1 MRQALSDYLDLAR
14 ARPELFSTP
23 GPGVRVLLDPEDIA
37 AVEGQSIEAY
47 RHRGESPEA
56 ALVGLLVKDPWVYVL
71 RDAVEFPD
79 GHRATYTRVIN
90 RYDNGAAALP
100 LYRGK
105 IVLIRHF
112 RHPLRKSILEI
123 PRGAIEAG
131 DTPAEAVKRELLE
144 EIGAHAVRV
153 EPLGFLFGST
163 SLYGSGSHLFF
174 AEIENLGVPQL
185 AEGVQAIEEYTV
197 DEFEGLLLRG
207 DIVDSFTVAA
217 FSHSRLR
224 KFL

>member
-1 MRQALSDYLDLAR
+1 MRQALADYLDLAT

-23 GPGVRVLLDPEDIA
+23 GAGVRILLDPAEIA
-37 AVEGQSIEAY
+37 AVEHQCTEAY
-47 RHRGESPEA
+47 RQRGESPEVA
-56 ALVGLLVKDPWVYVL
+56 QVGLLVKDPWVYVL

-79 GHRATYTRVIN
+79 GHRATYTRVVN
-90 RYDNGAAALP
+90 RYDHGAAALP
-100 LYRGK
+100 LYQGK

-131 DTPAEAVKRELLE
+131 DTPEEAVRRELME
-144 EIGAHAVRV
+144 EIGARAIRI

-174 AEIENLGVPQL
+174 AEIENVGSPQI
-185 AEGVQAIEEYTV
+185 AEGVQAIEQYTV
-197 DEFEGLLLRG
+197 GEFEALLLG
-207 DIVDSFTVAA
+207 GQIVDSFTVAA
-217 FSHSRLR
+217 FAHSRLR